1 MTITYRDGRPC
12 DGPGLSELFCESF
25 AATFGHLYAE
35 ADLAAFLCKM
45 DSDAFEGEL
54 ASADFAF
61 RLAED
66 GGRLAGYAK
75 LGPNDLPGKAPPQ
88 TLELYQLYL
97 RAGWHG
103 TGVAQRLMDWVIAE
117 ARRRGASHLQ
127 LSVFV
132 DNHRARRFYEK
143 YGFAE
148 VGNYVF
154 MVGTHE
160 DDDRIMRLKL

>member
-1 MTITYRDGRPC
+1 MSVAYRDGRPG
-12 DGPGLSELFCESF
+12 DGPALSGLFCESF

-45 DSDAFEGEL
+45 DADAFAGEL
-54 ASADFAF
+54 ASDAYAF
-61 RLAED
+61 RLAEAD
-66 GGRLAGYAK
+66 GRVAGYAK
-75 LGPNDLPGKAPPQ
+75 LGPNDLPGAAPER

-97 RAGWHG
+97 RARWHG
-103 TGVAQRLMDWVIAE
+103 TGVAQCLMDWVIGE

-132 DNHRARRFYEK
+132 DNHRARRFYQK

-148 VGNYVF
+148 VGQYVF

-160 DDDRIMRLKL
+160 DDDRIMRLEL